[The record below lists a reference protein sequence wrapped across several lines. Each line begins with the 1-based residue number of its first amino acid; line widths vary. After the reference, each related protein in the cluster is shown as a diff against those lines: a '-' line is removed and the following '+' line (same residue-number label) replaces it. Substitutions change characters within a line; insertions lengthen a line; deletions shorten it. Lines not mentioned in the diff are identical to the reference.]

1 MRFIKESACNV
12 GDPCSFPGSGRSPG
26 EGNGYPLQYS
36 CLENSM
42 DRGVWWSQSVGQNW
56 VTNTHTHTE
65 FVHYGE
71 NYALPKFICWS
82 PNPQYFKMWLY
93 LEMESLKG
101 QLSWI
106 SVIEISLQFSSVQS
120 LSRVWLSATPWP
132 AAHQASLSIT
142 NSRSLLTHAI
152 VSVMPSNHLIL
163 CHPLSAPH
171 LDPI

>member
-1 MRFIKESACNV
+1 MATHSGILAWRIPWTEE
-12 GDPCSFPGSGRSPG
+12 PGGRKALDKT
-26 EGNGYPLQYS
+26 E
-36 CLENSM
+36 
-42 DRGVWWSQSVGQNW
+42 WH
-56 VTNTHTHTE
+56 THTHTE
-65 FVHYGE
+65 FVHCGE
-71 NYALPKFICWS
+71 NYAPPKFICWS
-82 PNPQYFKMWLY
+82 PNPQYFKMWLF

-152 VSVMPSNHLIL
+152 ASVMPSNHLIL
-163 CHPLSAPH
+163 CRPLSAPPSWSNITGF
-171 LDPI
+171 LIRRD